1 MKNATTFTPF
11 ENDSQSLNIGEFTL
25 ENQGEQVNLY
35 GSMTLTK
42 DKDSLA
48 QAKQL
53 QAILAQAI
61 DYLEKNQADKIEKA
75 DIIASQQA
83 NVEAVNNPFA

>member
-75 DIIASQQA
+75 EIIANQQA

>member
-1 MKNATTFTPF
+1 MENATTFTPF
-11 ENDSQSLNIGEFTL
+11 ENDSQSLSIGEFTL

-42 DKDSLA
+42 DKQSLA

-61 DYLEKNQADKIEKA
+61 DYLEKNKADTIEKA
-75 DIIASQQA
+75 EIIANQQA

>member
-1 MKNATTFTPF
+1 MENATTFTPF

-42 DKDSLA
+42 DKQSLA

-61 DYLEKNQADKIEKA
+61 DYLEKNKADTIEKA
-75 DIIASQQA
+75 EIIANQQA

>member
-1 MKNATTFTPF
+1 MKNTTTFTPF

-75 DIIASQQA
+75 EIIANQQA

>member
-1 MKNATTFTPF
+1 MENATTFTPF
-11 ENDSQSLNIGEFTL
+11 ENDSQSLSIGEFTL

-42 DKDSLA
+42 DKQSLA

-75 DIIASQQA
+75 EIIANQQA

>member
-1 MKNATTFTPF
+1 MENATTFTPF
-11 ENDSQSLNIGEFTL
+11 ENDSQSLSIGEFTL

-61 DYLEKNQADKIEKA
+61 DYLEKNKADTIEKA
-75 DIIASQQA
+75 EIIANQQA

>member
-1 MKNATTFTPF
+1 MENATTFTPF
-11 ENDSQSLNIGEFTL
+11 ENDSQSLSIGEFTL

-42 DKDSLA
+42 DKQSLA

-61 DYLEKNQADKIEKA
+61 EYLEKNQADTIEKA
-75 DIIASQQA
+75 EIIANQQA

>member
-1 MKNATTFTPF
+1 MENATTFTPF
-11 ENDSQSLNIGEFTL
+11 ENDSQSLSIGEFTL

-42 DKDSLA
+42 DKQSLA

-61 DYLEKNQADKIEKA
+61 DYLEKNKADTIEKSE
-75 DIIASQQA
+75 IIANQQA

>member
-1 MKNATTFTPF
+1 MENAITFTPF
-11 ENDSQSLNIGEFTL
+11 ENDSQSLSIGEFTL

-42 DKDSLA
+42 DKQSLA

-61 DYLEKNQADKIEKA
+61 DYLEKNKADTIEKA
-75 DIIASQQA
+75 EIIANQQA